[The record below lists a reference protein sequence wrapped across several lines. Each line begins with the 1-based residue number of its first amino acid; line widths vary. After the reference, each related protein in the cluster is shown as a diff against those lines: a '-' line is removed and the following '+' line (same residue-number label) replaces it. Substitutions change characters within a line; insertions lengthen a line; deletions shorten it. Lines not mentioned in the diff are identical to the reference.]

1 MNLFRYFLFPFSFLY
16 YIITLIRNLF
26 FDWGIITS
34 QKLQEPSICIGN
46 LSVGGSGKTPMTIYL
61 SNLLKNDFQVQIL
74 SRGYGRKT
82 SGYKEVTLDSTS
94 DDVGD
99 EPLLYKNRFK
109 TEITVAVAEKRSLGA
124 NELLKIQTKNSI
136 LLLDDAFQ
144 HRSVNAGFSIL
155 LTPFQ
160 QIFSSDFLLPVGN
173 LREARCGAK
182 RADCIVITK
191 CPESIEA
198 AHKNRIIECMQ
209 KYSKPIFFSSIEY
222 GELISFG
229 AKRTSFETVLLVC
242 GIAQPETLIIEL
254 RKKYKVEVLLFA
266 DHHNFDSSDIKE
278 IHQKFDTF
286 ALENTAIITTEKDY
300 VRLQTKLTADELE
313 TYPWYYLPI
322 ELKIE
327 NEDEFNLLIKKYVT
341 AI

>member
-26 FDWGIITS
+26 FDWGIFKS

-61 SNLLKNDFQVQIL
+61 TNLLKNDFQVQIL

-82 SGYKEVTLDSTS
+82 SGYIEVSEDSTS
-94 DDVGD
+94 NDVGD
-99 EPLLYKNRFK
+99 EPLLYKKRFK
-109 TEITVAVAEKRSLGA
+109 SEITVTVAEKRSLGA

-286 ALENTAIITTEKDY
+286 AQESSVIITTEKDY

>member
-16 YIITLIRNLF
+16 YIITIIRNLF

-61 SNLLKNDFQVQIL
+61 TNLLKNDFQVQIL

-94 DDVGD
+94 EDVGD
-99 EPLLYKNRFK
+99 EPLLYKKRFK
-109 TEITVAVAEKRSLGA
+109 SELTVAVAEKRSLGA

-242 GIAQPETLIIEL
+242 GIAKPETLIIEL

-266 DHHNFDSSDIKE
+266 DHHNFDSSDIKG
-278 IHQKFDTF
+278 IHQKFNTF
-286 ALENTAIITTEKDY
+286 VGEGAAILTTEKDY

-313 TYPWYYLPI
+313 AYPWYYLPI

-327 NEDEFNLLIKKYVT
+327 NEDEFNFLIKKYVT

>member
-61 SNLLKNDFQVQIL
+61 TNLLKNDFQIQIL

-82 SGYKEVTLDSTS
+82 SGYNEVTVDSTS

-99 EPLLYKNRFK
+99 EPLLYKKRFK
-109 TEITVAVAEKRSLGA
+109 LEITVAVAEKRSLGA

-278 IHQKFDTF
+278 IHQKFNTF
-286 ALENTAIITTEKDY
+286 VGDGVAILTTEKDY

-327 NEDEFNLLIKKYVT
+327 NEDEFNFLIKKYVT

>member
-16 YIITLIRNLF
+16 YIITIIRNLF

-82 SGYKEVTLDSTS
+82 SGYKEVTEDSTS

-229 AKRTSFETVLLVC
+229 AKRSSFETVLLVC
-242 GIAQPETLIIEL
+242 GIAKPETLIIEL
-254 RKKYKVEVLLFA
+254 RKRYKVEVLLFA
-266 DHHNFDSSDIKE
+266 DHHNFDSSDIKG
-278 IHQKFDTF
+278 IHQKFNTF
-286 ALENTAIITTEKDY
+286 ALENVVIITTEKDC

-327 NEDEFNLLIKKYVT
+327 NEDEFNFLIKKYVT

>member
-16 YIITLIRNLF
+16 YIITIIRNLF

-61 SNLLKNDFQVQIL
+61 TNLLKNDFQVQIL

-82 SGYKEVTLDSTS
+82 SGYKEVSEDSTS
-94 DDVGD
+94 DVVGD
-99 EPLLYKNRFK
+99 EPLLYKKRFK

-124 NELLKIQTKNSI
+124 NELLKIQTKNSL

-160 QIFSSDFLLPVGN
+160 QIFTSDFLLPVGN

-198 AHKNRIIECMQ
+198 VHKNRIIECMQ
-209 KYSKPIFFSSIEY
+209 KYSKPIFFSAIEY

-229 AKRTSFETVLLVC
+229 EKRTSFETVLLVC

-266 DHHNFDSSDIKE
+266 DHHNFDSSDIKQ

-313 TYPWYYLPI
+313 NYPWYYLPI

-327 NEDEFNLLIKKYVT
+327 NEDEFNFLIKKYVT

>member
-61 SNLLKNDFQVQIL
+61 TNLLKNDFQVQIL

-82 SGYKEVTLDSTS
+82 SGYKEVSEVSTS

-99 EPLLYKNRFK
+99 EPLLYKKRFK
-109 TEITVAVAEKRSLGA
+109 TEITVAVAEKRRLGA

-278 IHQKFDTF
+278 IHQKFNTF
-286 ALENTAIITTEKDY
+286 ALENAAIITTEKDY

-313 TYPWYYLPI
+313 NYPWYYLPI

-327 NEDEFNLLIKKYVT
+327 NEDEFNFLIKKYVT

>member
-61 SNLLKNDFQVQIL
+61 TNLLKNDFQVQIL

-82 SGYKEVTLDSTS
+82 SGYKEVTVDSTS
-94 DDVGD
+94 NDVGD
-99 EPLLYKNRFK
+99 EPLLYKKRFK

-160 QIFSSDFLLPVGN
+160 QIFTSDFLIPVGN

-242 GIAQPETLIIEL
+242 GIAKPETLIIEL

-266 DHHNFDSSDIKE
+266 DHHNFDSSDIKG
-278 IHQKFDTF
+278 IHQKFNTF
-286 ALENTAIITTEKDY
+286 VGDGAAILTTEKDY

-313 TYPWYYLPI
+313 AFPWYYLPI

-327 NEDEFNLLIKKYVT
+327 NEDEFNFLIKKYVT

>member
-82 SGYKEVTLDSTS
+82 SGYQEVTLDSTS

-266 DHHNFDSSDIKE
+266 DHHNFDSSDIKQ
-278 IHQKFDTF
+278 ILQKFDTF
-286 ALENTAIITTEKDY
+286 AQENSVIITTEKDY

-322 ELKIE
+322 DLKIE
-327 NEDEFNLLIKKYVT
+327 NEDEFNFLIKKYVT

>member
-1 MNLFRYFLFPFSFLY
+1 LY

-26 FDWGIITS
+26 FDWEIITS

-61 SNLLKNDFQVQIL
+61 TNLLKSDFQVQIL

-94 DDVGD
+94 EDVGD
-99 EPLLYKNRFK
+99 EPLLYKKRFK
-109 TEITVAVAEKRSLGA
+109 SELTVAVAEKRSLGA

-191 CPESIEA
+191 CPKSIEA

-209 KYSKPIFFSSIEY
+209 KYSKPIFFSAIEY

-266 DHHNFDSSDIKE
+266 DHHNFDSSDIKQ
-278 IHQKFDTF
+278 IHQKFNTF
-286 ALENTAIITTEKDY
+286 AIENVAIITTEKDY
-300 VRLQTKLTADELE
+300 VRLQTKLKADELE
-313 TYPWYYLPI
+313 NYPWYYLPI

>member
-16 YIITLIRNLF
+16 YIITIIRNLF

-61 SNLLKNDFQVQIL
+61 TNLLKNDFQVQIL

-82 SGYKEVTLDSTS
+82 SGYKEVSEDSTS
-94 DDVGD
+94 DVVGD
-99 EPLLYKNRFK
+99 EPLLYKKRFK

-124 NELLKIQTKNSI
+124 NELLKIQTKNSL

-173 LREARCGAK
+173 LREARFGAK

-209 KYSKPIFFSSIEY
+209 KYSKPIFFSAIEY

-266 DHHNFDSSDIKE
+266 DHHNFDSSDIKQ

-313 TYPWYYLPI
+313 NYPWYYLPI

-327 NEDEFNLLIKKYVT
+327 NEDEFNFLIKKYVT

>member
-1 MNLFRYFLFPFSFLY
+1 LY
-16 YIITLIRNLF
+16 YITTLIRNLF

-61 SNLLKNDFQVQIL
+61 TNLLKNDFQVQIL

-82 SGYKEVTLDSTS
+82 SGYKEVTVDSTS

-99 EPLLYKNRFK
+99 EPLLYKKRFK
-109 TEITVAVAEKRSLGA
+109 TAITVAVAEKRSLGA

-144 HRSVNAGFSIL
+144 HRSVNAGFSII

-209 KYSKPIFFSSIEY
+209 KYSKPIFFSAIEY

-266 DHHNFDSSDIKE
+266 DHHNFDSSDIKG
-278 IHQKFDTF
+278 IHQKFNTF
-286 ALENTAIITTEKDY
+286 VGEGAAILTTEKDY

-313 TYPWYYLPI
+313 AYPWYYLPI

-327 NEDEFNLLIKKYVT
+327 NEDEFNFLIKKYVT

>member
-16 YIITLIRNLF
+16 YIITIIRNLF

-61 SNLLKNDFQVQIL
+61 TNLLKNDFQVQIL

-82 SGYKEVTLDSTS
+82 AGYKEVSEDSTS
-94 DDVGD
+94 DVVGD
-99 EPLLYKNRFK
+99 EPLLYKKRFK

-124 NELLKIQTKNSI
+124 NELLKIQTKNSL

-160 QIFSSDFLLPVGN
+160 QIFTSDFLLPVGN

-209 KYSKPIFFSSIEY
+209 KYSKPIFFSAIEY

-229 AKRTSFETVLLVC
+229 EKRTSFETVLLVC

-266 DHHNFDSSDIKE
+266 DHHNFDSSDIKQ

-313 TYPWYYLPI
+313 NYPWYYLPI

-327 NEDEFNLLIKKYVT
+327 NEDEFNFLIKKYVT

>member
-1 MNLFRYFLFPFSFLY
+1 LY
-16 YIITLIRNLF
+16 YIITIIRNLF

-61 SNLLKNDFQVQIL
+61 TNLFKNDFQVQIL

-82 SGYKEVTLDSTS
+82 SGYKEVSEDSTS

-99 EPLLYKNRFK
+99 EPLLYKKRFK
-109 TEITVAVAEKRSLGA
+109 SELTVAVAEKRSLGA

-198 AHKNRIIECMQ
+198 AHKNKIIECMQ

-242 GIAQPETLIIEL
+242 GIAKPETLIIEL

-266 DHHNFDSSDIKE
+266 DHHNFDSSDIKK
-278 IHQKFDTF
+278 IHQKFNTF
-286 ALENTAIITTEKDY
+286 VGEGAAILTTEKDY
-300 VRLQTKLTADELE
+300 VRLQTKLTFDELE

-327 NEDEFNLLIKKYVT
+327 NEDEFNFLIKKYVT

>member
-26 FDWGIITS
+26 FDRGIITF
-34 QKLQEPSICIGN
+34 QKLQDPSICIGN

-61 SNLLKNDFQVQIL
+61 TNLLKNDFQIQIL

-82 SGYKEVTLDSTS
+82 SGYNEVTVDSTS
-94 DDVGD
+94 DEVGD
-99 EPLLYKNRFK
+99 EPLLYKKRFK

-124 NELLKIQTKNSI
+124 SKLREKQTKNSI

-144 HRSVNAGFSIL
+144 HRYVNAGFSIL

-160 QIFSSDFLLPVGN
+160 QIFTSDFLLPVGN
-173 LREARCGAK
+173 LREARCGAN

-198 AHKNRIIECMQ
+198 THKNRIIECMQ

-229 AKRTSFETVLLVC
+229 AKRSSFETVLIVC

-254 RKKYKVEVLLFA
+254 RKKYKVDVLLFA
-266 DHHNFDSSDIKE
+266 DHHNFDSTDIKQ

-286 ALENTAIITTEKDY
+286 AQESSVIITTEKDY

-322 ELKIE
+322 DLKIE
-327 NEDEFNLLIKKYVT
+327 NEDEFNFLIKKYVT

>member
-16 YIITLIRNLF
+16 YIITIIRNLF

-61 SNLLKNDFQVQIL
+61 TNLLKNDFQVQIL

-82 SGYKEVTLDSTS
+82 SGYKEVSEDSTS
-94 DDVGD
+94 DVVGD
-99 EPLLYKNRFK
+99 EPLLYKKRFK

-124 NELLKIQTKNSI
+124 NELLKIQTKNSL

-160 QIFSSDFLLPVGN
+160 QIFTSDFLLPVGN

-209 KYSKPIFFSSIEY
+209 KYSKPIFFSAIEY

-229 AKRTSFETVLLVC
+229 EKRTSFETVLLVC

-266 DHHNFDSSDIKE
+266 DHHNFDSSDIKQ
-278 IHQKFDTF
+278 IHQKFNTF
-286 ALENTAIITTEKDY
+286 ALENVAIITTEKDY

-313 TYPWYYLPI
+313 NYPWYYLPI

-327 NEDEFNLLIKKYVT
+327 NEDEFNFLIKKYVT

>member
-26 FDWGIITS
+26 FDWGIIKS

-61 SNLLKNDFQVQIL
+61 TNLLKNDFQVQIL

-82 SGYKEVTLDSTS
+82 SGYKEVSENSTS

-99 EPLLYKNRFK
+99 EPLLYKKRFK
-109 TEITVAVAEKRSLGA
+109 TELTVAVAEKRSLGA
-124 NELLKIQTKNSI
+124 NELLKIQTKNAL

-191 CPESIEA
+191 CPESIES

-229 AKRTSFETVLLVC
+229 AKRSSFETVLLVC
-242 GIAQPETLIIEL
+242 GIAKPETLIIEL
-254 RKKYKVEVLLFA
+254 RKKYKVEVLLFT
-266 DHHNFDSSDIKE
+266 DHHNFDSSDIKG
-278 IHQKFDTF
+278 IHQIFDTF
-286 ALENTAIITTEKDY
+286 AQENSVIITTEKDY

-327 NEDEFNLLIKKYVT
+327 NEDEFNFLIKKYVT

>member
-16 YIITLIRNLF
+16 YLFMLIRNVL
-26 FDWGIITS
+26 FDWSILKS

-61 SNLLKNDFQVQIL
+61 TNLLKTDFQVQIL

-82 SGYKEVTLDSTS
+82 SGYKEVNLDSQC

-99 EPLLYKNRFK
+99 EPLLYKKRFK
-109 TEITVAVAEKRSLGA
+109 AEVMVVLAEKRSIGA
-124 NELLKIQTKNSI
+124 NELLKKQTKNSI

-155 LTPFQ
+155 LSPFQ
-160 QIFSSDFLLPVGN
+160 QIFTSDFLLPVGS

-182 RADCIVITK
+182 RSDCIVITK
-191 CPESIEA
+191 CPETIQSSE
-198 AHKNRIIECMQ
+198 KNKIKECMQ
-209 KYSKPIFFSSIEY
+209 KYMKPIFFSTIKY

-229 AKRTSFETVLLVC
+229 AKRASFETVLLVC
-242 GIAQPETLIIEL
+242 GIARPETLIAEL
-254 RKKYKVEVLLFA
+254 RKKHKVEVLLFA
-266 DHHNFDSSDIKE
+266 DHHNFDSTDIKQ

-286 ALENTAIITTEKDY
+286 TQENSVIITTEKDY
-300 VRLQTKLTADELE
+300 IRLENKLSSEELVQ
-313 TYPWYYLPI
+313 YPWYYLPI

-327 NEDEFNLLIKKYVT
+327 EEEEFNLLIKKYVT

>member
-26 FDWGIITS
+26 FDWAIFTS

-61 SNLLKNDFQVQIL
+61 TNLLKNDFQVQIL

-82 SGYKEVTLDSTS
+82 SGYKEVTEDSTS

-99 EPLLYKNRFK
+99 EPLLYKKRFK
-109 TEITVAVAEKRSLGA
+109 AEITVAVAEKRSLGA

-173 LREARCGAK
+173 LREARCGAN

-191 CPESIEA
+191 CPESIES

-266 DHHNFDSSDIKE
+266 DHHNFDSSDIKQ

-286 ALENTAIITTEKDY
+286 AQESSVIITTEKDY

-322 ELKIE
+322 DLKIE

>member
-61 SNLLKNDFQVQIL
+61 TNLLKNDFQVQIL

-82 SGYKEVTLDSTS
+82 SGYKEVTVDSTS

-99 EPLLYKNRFK
+99 EPLLYKKRFK
-109 TEITVAVAEKRSLGA
+109 SEITVAVAEKRSLGA

-173 LREARCGAK
+173 LREARCGAN

-191 CPESIEA
+191 CPESIES

-229 AKRTSFETVLLVC
+229 AKRSSFETVLLVC

-254 RKKYKVEVLLFA
+254 RKKYKVKVLLFA

-278 IHQKFDTF
+278 IHQKFNTF
-286 ALENTAIITTEKDY
+286 VGDGVAILTTEKDY

-327 NEDEFNLLIKKYVT
+327 NEDEFNFLIKKYVT

>member
-16 YIITLIRNLF
+16 YIITIIRNLF
-26 FDWGIITS
+26 FEWGIITS
-34 QKLQEPSICIGN
+34 QRLQEPSICIGN

-61 SNLLKNDFQVQIL
+61 TNLLKNNFQVQIL

-94 DDVGD
+94 EDVGD
-99 EPLLYKNRFK
+99 EPLLYKKRFK
-109 TEITVAVAEKRSLGA
+109 SELTVAVAEKRSLGA
-124 NELLKIQTKNSI
+124 NKLLKIQTKNSI

-144 HRSVNAGFSIL
+144 HRSVNTGFSIL

-198 AHKNRIIECMQ
+198 THKNRIIECMQ
-209 KYSKPIFFSSIEY
+209 KYSKPIFFSAIEY

-229 AKRTSFETVLLVC
+229 AKRNSFETVLLVC

-254 RKKYKVEVLLFA
+254 RKKYKVEVFLFA
-266 DHHNFDSSDIKE
+266 DHHNFDSSDIKK
-278 IHQKFDTF
+278 IHQKFNTF
-286 ALENTAIITTEKDY
+286 VGEGAAILTTEKDY
-300 VRLQTKLTADELE
+300 VRLQTKLTFDELE

-327 NEDEFNLLIKKYVT
+327 NEDEFNFLIKKYVT

>member
-26 FDWGIITS
+26 FDRGFIIS
-34 QKLQEPSICIGN
+34 QKLQDPSICIGN

-61 SNLLKNDFQVQIL
+61 TNLLKNDFQIQIL

-82 SGYKEVTLDSTS
+82 SGYNEVTVDSTS
-94 DDVGD
+94 DEVGD
-99 EPLLYKNRFK
+99 EPLLYKKRFK

-124 NELLKIQTKNSI
+124 SKLREKQTKNSI

-144 HRSVNAGFSIL
+144 HRYVNAGFSIL

-160 QIFSSDFLLPVGN
+160 QIFTSDFLLPVGN
-173 LREARCGAK
+173 LREARCGAN

-198 AHKNRIIECMQ
+198 THKNRIIECMQ

-229 AKRTSFETVLLVC
+229 AKRSSFETVLIVC

-266 DHHNFDSSDIKE
+266 DHHNFDSSDIKV

-286 ALENTAIITTEKDY
+286 AQENSVIITTEKDY
-300 VRLQTKLTADELE
+300 VRLQTKLKADESE
-313 TYPWYYLPI
+313 NYPWYYLPI

>member
-16 YIITLIRNLF
+16 YIITIIRNLF

-61 SNLLKNDFQVQIL
+61 TNLLKNDFQVQIL

-82 SGYKEVTLDSTS
+82 SGYKEVSEDSTS
-94 DDVGD
+94 DVVGD
-99 EPLLYKNRFK
+99 EPLLYKKRFK

-124 NELLKIQTKNSI
+124 NELLKIQTKNSL

-160 QIFSSDFLLPVGN
+160 QIFTSDFLLPVGN

-209 KYSKPIFFSSIEY
+209 KYSKPIFFSAIEY

-229 AKRTSFETVLLVC
+229 EKRTSFETVLLVC

-266 DHHNFDSSDIKE
+266 DHHNFDSSDIKQ

-313 TYPWYYLPI
+313 NYPWYYLPI

-327 NEDEFNLLIKKYVT
+327 NEDEFNFLIKKYVT

>member
-16 YIITLIRNLF
+16 YIITIIRNLF

-61 SNLLKNDFQVQIL
+61 TNLLKNDFQIQIL

-94 DDVGD
+94 EDVGD
-99 EPLLYKNRFK
+99 EPLLYKKRFK
-109 TEITVAVAEKRSLGA
+109 SELIVAVAEKRSLGA
-124 NELLKIQTKNSI
+124 NELLKSQTKNSI

-209 KYSKPIFFSSIEY
+209 KYSKPIFFSAIEY

-229 AKRTSFETVLLVC
+229 AKRTSFESVLLVC

-266 DHHNFDSSDIKE
+266 DHHNFDSSDIKQ

-286 ALENTAIITTEKDY
+286 ALENTAIITSEKDY

-313 TYPWYYLPI
+313 NYPWYYLPI
-322 ELKIE
+322 DLKIE
-327 NEDEFNLLIKKYVT
+327 NEDEFNFLIKKYVT

>member
-61 SNLLKNDFQVQIL
+61 TNLLKNDFQVQIL

-82 SGYKEVTLDSTS
+82 SGYKEVTEDSTS

-109 TEITVAVAEKRSLGA
+109 SEITVAVAEKRSLGA

-278 IHQKFDTF
+278 IHQKFNTF
-286 ALENTAIITTEKDY
+286 ALENVVIITTEKDY

>member
-82 SGYKEVTLDSTS
+82 SGYKEVTEDSTS

-198 AHKNRIIECMQ
+198 AHKNRIRECMQ

-229 AKRTSFETVLLVC
+229 AKRSSFETVLLVC
-242 GIAQPETLIIEL
+242 GIAKPETLIIEL
-254 RKKYKVEVLLFA
+254 RKRYKVEVLLFA
-266 DHHNFDSSDIKE
+266 DHHNFDSSDIKG
-278 IHQKFDTF
+278 IHQKFNTF
-286 ALENTAIITTEKDY
+286 ALENVVIITTEKDY

-322 ELKIE
+322 DLKIE
-327 NEDEFNLLIKKYVT
+327 NEDEFNFLIKKYVT

>member
-16 YIITLIRNLF
+16 YIITIIRNLF

-61 SNLLKNDFQVQIL
+61 TNLLKNDFQVQIL

-82 SGYKEVTLDSTS
+82 SGYKEVSEDSTS

-99 EPLLYKNRFK
+99 EPLLYKKRFK
-109 TEITVAVAEKRSLGA
+109 KLITVAVAEKRSLGA

-191 CPESIEA
+191 CPESIES

-229 AKRTSFETVLLVC
+229 AKRSSFETVLLVC

-278 IHQKFDTF
+278 IHQKFNTF
-286 ALENTAIITTEKDY
+286 ALENVAIITTEKDY

-313 TYPWYYLPI
+313 NYPWYYLPI

-327 NEDEFNLLIKKYVT
+327 NEDEFNFLIKKYVT

>member
-26 FDWGIITS
+26 FDWGIISS

-61 SNLLKNDFQVQIL
+61 TNLLKNDFQVQIL

-99 EPLLYKNRFK
+99 EPLLYKKRFK
-109 TEITVAVAEKRSLGA
+109 SEITVAVAEKRSLGA
-124 NELLKIQTKNSI
+124 SKLLDKQTKNSI

-144 HRSVNAGFSIL
+144 HRYVNAGFSIL

-160 QIFSSDFLLPVGN
+160 QIFTSDFLLPVGN
-173 LREARCGAK
+173 LREARCGAN

-191 CPESIEA
+191 CPESIENT
-198 AHKNRIIECMQ
+198 HKNRIIECMQ
-209 KYSKPIFFSSIEY
+209 KYSKPIFFSAIKY

-266 DHHNFDSSDIKE
+266 DHHNFDSSDIKQ
-278 IHQKFDTF
+278 IHQKFNTF
-286 ALENTAIITTEKDY
+286 AIENAAIITTEKDY
-300 VRLQTKLTADELE
+300 VRLQTKLKADELE
-313 TYPWYYLPI
+313 NYPWYYLPI

-327 NEDEFNLLIKKYVT
+327 NEDEFNLIIKKYVT

>member
-278 IHQKFDTF
+278 IHQKFNTF
-286 ALENTAIITTEKDY
+286 ARDGVAILTTEKDY

-322 ELKIE
+322 DLKIE
-327 NEDEFNLLIKKYVT
+327 NEDEFNFLIKKYVT

>member
-61 SNLLKNDFQVQIL
+61 TNLLKNDFQVQIL

-82 SGYKEVTLDSTS
+82 SGYKEVSEDSTS
-94 DDVGD
+94 DVVGD
-99 EPLLYKNRFK
+99 EPLLYKKRFK

-124 NELLKIQTKNSI
+124 NELLKIQTKNSL

-160 QIFSSDFLLPVGN
+160 QIFTSDFLLPVGN

-209 KYSKPIFFSSIEY
+209 KYSKPIFFSAIEY

-229 AKRTSFETVLLVC
+229 EKRTSFETVLLVC

-266 DHHNFDSSDIKE
+266 DHHNFDSSDIKQ
-278 IHQKFDTF
+278 IHQKFNTF
-286 ALENTAIITTEKDY
+286 ALENVAIITTEKDY

-313 TYPWYYLPI
+313 NYPWYYLPI

-327 NEDEFNLLIKKYVT
+327 NEDEFNFLIKKYVT

>member
-16 YIITLIRNLF
+16 YIITIIRNLF

-61 SNLLKNDFQVQIL
+61 TNLLKNDFQVQIL

-82 SGYKEVTLDSTS
+82 SGYKEVTEDSTS

-99 EPLLYKNRFK
+99 EPLLYKKRFK
-109 TEITVAVAEKRSLGA
+109 SELTVAVAEKRSLGA
-124 NELLKIQTKNSI
+124 IKLLEKQTKNFI

-173 LREARCGAK
+173 LREARFGAK

-191 CPESIEA
+191 CPKSIEA
-198 AHKNRIIECMQ
+198 AHKNRIIECLQ
-209 KYSKPIFFSSIEY
+209 KYSKPIFFSAIEY

-313 TYPWYYLPI
+313 NYPWYYLPI
-322 ELKIE
+322 ELNIE
-327 NEDEFNLLIKKYVT
+327 NEDEFNFLIKKYVT

>member
-61 SNLLKNDFQVQIL
+61 TNLLKNDFQVQIL

-82 SGYKEVTLDSTS
+82 SGYKEVSEDSTS

-109 TEITVAVAEKRSLGA
+109 SEITVAVAEKRSLGA

-229 AKRTSFETVLLVC
+229 TKRNSFETVLLVC

-278 IHQKFDTF
+278 IHQKFNTF
-286 ALENTAIITTEKDY
+286 VRDGVAILTTEKDY

>member
-16 YIITLIRNLF
+16 YIITIIRNLF

-82 SGYKEVTLDSTS
+82 SGYKEVTEDSTS

-229 AKRTSFETVLLVC
+229 AKRTSFKTVLLVC

-266 DHHNFDSSDIKE
+266 DHHNFDSTDIKQ

-286 ALENTAIITTEKDY
+286 AQESSVIITTEKDY

-322 ELKIE
+322 DLKIE
-327 NEDEFNLLIKKYVT
+327 NEDEFNFLIKKYVT

>member
-26 FDWGIITS
+26 FDCGIIKS

-82 SGYKEVTLDSTS
+82 SGYIEVTEDSTS

-99 EPLLYKNRFK
+99 EPLLYKKRFK
-109 TEITVAVAEKRSLGA
+109 SEITVSVAEKRSLGA
-124 NELLKIQTKNSI
+124 NELLKIQTKNAL

-173 LREARCGAK
+173 LREAKCGAN

-191 CPESIEA
+191 CPESIES

-209 KYSKPIFFSSIEY
+209 KYSKPIFFSTIEY

-254 RKKYKVEVLLFA
+254 RKNYKVEVLLFA

-278 IHQKFDTF
+278 IHQKFNTF
-286 ALENTAIITTEKDY
+286 ALENVAIITTEKDY
-300 VRLQTKLTADELE
+300 VRLQTKLTAEELE
-313 TYPWYYLPI
+313 NYPWYYLPI

>member
-1 MNLFRYFLFPFSFLY
+1 MNLFRYILFPFSFLY
-16 YIITLIRNLF
+16 YLITIVRNLLY
-26 FDWGIITS
+26 DLRVLKS

-61 SNLLKNDFQVQIL
+61 TNLLKNDFQVQIL

-82 SGYKEVTLDSTS
+82 IGYKEVSENSTS
-94 DDVGD
+94 NDVGD
-99 EPLLYKNRFK
+99 EPLLYKKRFK
-109 TEITVAVAEKRSLGA
+109 SEITVSVAEKRSLGA
-124 NELLKIQTKNSI
+124 NELLKIQTKNAL

-160 QIFSSDFLLPVGN
+160 QIFSSDFLLPVGK
-173 LREARCGAK
+173 LREAKCGTI

-191 CPESIEA
+191 CPETIES

-209 KYSKPIFFSSIEY
+209 KYSKPIFFTTIEY

-254 RKKYKVEVLLFA
+254 RKNYKVEVLLFA

-278 IHQKFDTF
+278 IHQKFNTF
-286 ALENTAIITTEKDY
+286 VREGTAIITTEKDY

-327 NEDEFNLLIKKYVT
+327 NEDEFNFLIKKYVT

>member
-1 MNLFRYFLFPFSFLY
+1 LY
-16 YIITLIRNLF
+16 YIITIIRNLF

-94 DDVGD
+94 EDVGD
-99 EPLLYKNRFK
+99 EPLLYKKRFK
-109 TEITVAVAEKRSLGA
+109 TELTVAVAEKRSLGA
-124 NELLKIQTKNSI
+124 NELLKIQIKNSI

-242 GIAQPETLIIEL
+242 GIAKPETLIIEL

-266 DHHNFDSSDIKE
+266 DHHNFDSSDIKG
-278 IHQKFDTF
+278 IHQKFNTF
-286 ALENTAIITTEKDY
+286 VGDGAAILTTEKDY

-313 TYPWYYLPI
+313 AFPWYYLPI

-327 NEDEFNLLIKKYVT
+327 NEDEFNFLIKKYVT

>member
-278 IHQKFDTF
+278 IHQKFNTF
-286 ALENTAIITTEKDY
+286 ALENVVIITTEKDY

-322 ELKIE
+322 DLKIE
-327 NEDEFNLLIKKYVT
+327 NEDEFNFLIKKYVT